1 MNCDCEER
9 DAVTTTA
16 QKMSLRERLTPLTLS
31 AAVLVLDQAVKAL
44 VVRFLPYGKPVPIIG
59 DFLRFTHVTNR
70 AIAFSIGRGLAD
82 PLLFALSTGVPL
94 LVLTLL
100 ALYFLFGRDLSRAQR
115 WVLAAILGGGLGNHV
130 DRIFR
135 GGAVVDFADF
145 KFYGIFGLERWPV
158 FNVADSTVVVG
169 GIILLVSF
177 LASGARKPQT

>member
-1 MNCDCEER
+1 MTSTKTSN
-9 DAVTTTA
+9 TA
-16 QKMSLRERLTPLTLS
+16 TMSLRERLLPLTLS
-31 AAVLVLDQAVKAL
+31 AAVLVLDQVVKAL
-44 VVRFLPYGKPVPIIG
+44 VVRFLPYGKPVPVIG
-59 DFLRFTHVTNR
+59 DTLRFTHVTNR

-82 PLLFALSTGVPL
+82 PLLFVLSTVVPL
-94 LVLTLL
+94 LVLALL

-177 LASGARKPQT
+177 LATGVRGPKS